1 MIANTFIKRP
11 VTAIVISIVLVLTG
25 AICILNLPIDQYP
38 DITPPI
44 VQVNGLFT
52 GADAQTVEQTVATPI
67 EEQVNGTPG
76 MEYMQSNSTNNGQMT
91 INVTFNIGTDID
103 IAALDVQNRVSIA
116 TPLLPAVV
124 SRLGLTVRAVNPS
137 MLMMVA
143 IYAPNNSHG
152 ITFLD
157 NYTNVFVQDALLR
170 VPGVGTI
177 NRFTDDFSMR
187 VWMNPDKMASYSL
200 TPGDIIAALNNQN
213 VQVAAGSAGVPPQMS
228 TQTFELGILVNGRLS
243 KVSEFENIIV
253 KTIPATGELVYLK
266 DVARLELG
274 KFTFSSNSFVDG
286 HRASYLRIYQAPGSN
301 ALKTA
306 QGIYDE
312 LAKLKQSFPADV
324 EYRVPF
330 EAVTVV
336 KVSMQDVVNTL
347 LLTLGLV
354 AVVVFLF
361 LQNWRST
368 LIPVLAIPVSILGTF
383 CFFIPLGFTINTLTM
398 FGFVLAIGIVV
409 DDAIIVVE
417 AVQHYIDHDHMSAK
431 EATYNAMKD
440 ISAPVIAI
448 ALILAA
454 VFVPVGFIPGIV
466 GRLYQQFAITIAIS
480 VVISAFIALS
490 LTPALCTLL
499 LKPTKVDKNAHG
511 LNKFFFKF
519 NDWFERVTAKYTNG
533 VKKSIAGTK
542 YIVVLLVCV
551 CVIAILLFRAKPTGF
566 IPSEDD
572 GNIYVTFQLP
582 EASSTVQSVEVM
594 QKIMKV
600 VSTTPGIAHYA
611 ALSGLNVINSATNS
625 NCGTIYCQLSPW
637 DERHKQGEKVPGILS
652 VLQKRI
658 ADAGV
663 KNANVEVIQPSPI
676 PGVGE
681 TVGFNFQIEQRNTS
695 DNLQDFEKVV
705 NNFIK
710 EANKDPAISN
720 AFSFYSAHTPSYN
733 LTVDRDKC
741 EKLGVN
747 IADVFTTIQA
757 FMGSLYI
764 NDFTA
769 YNRTFHVVV
778 QADTAFRTMISDMNK
793 YYVRNQAGEMLP
805 LGTLISYKPT
815 ETAPLVSHFNIFRS
829 AEIDGSSAEGYS
841 SSDANEALQKLAARL
856 LPQGYAYEFSGL
868 SFEEI
873 KAGSSTIY
881 IFLFS
886 ITFVFLFLAALYESW
901 SVPFSVLLAVP
912 IGAFGAIL
920 ALSLVPSLTDNVYA
934 QIGLI
939 TLIGLAAKNA
949 ILIVEFAKVRVDRG
963 EDLMKS
969 TLDAVS
975 LRLRPIVM
983 TSMAFILGVMP
994 LVLATGAGAVA
1005 RRTIGFTVLGGMLA
1019 ATTIAIFVVP
1029 VLFVLITKISYGRKQ
1044 LEYLK
1049 QNHEKL
1055 MEKEK
1060 KVEEQDIDPG
1070 LEFDIAQ
1077 SRKKDGKDGGDKKD
1091 GGKHSEKVTAGMLK
1105 EKAAQQSHSQLPPSG
1120 EEKKLPAAD
1129 EEKKLPP
1136 SDEEKKLPSHDDHNT
1151 DGPEQN
1157 NPPDKT

>member
-11 VTAIVISIVLVLTG
+11 VTAIVISIVLVITG
-25 AICILNLPIDQYP
+25 TICILNLPIDQYP

-44 VQVNGLFT
+44 VQVNGQFT
-52 GADAQTVEQTVATPI
+52 GADAQTVEQTMATPI

-76 MEYMQSNSTNNGQMT
+76 MEYMQSNSTNNGQMQ
-91 INVTFNIGTDID
+91 INVTFKIGTDID

-116 TPLLPAVV
+116 TPLLPSVA
-124 SRLGLTVRAVNPS
+124 SRLGLTVRALNPS

-143 IYAPNNSHG
+143 VYAPKGSHN

-157 NYTNVFVQDALLR
+157 NYTNIFVQDALLR
-170 VPGVGTI
+170 VPGVGSI

-187 VWMNPDKMASYSL
+187 VWMNPEKLASYSL
-200 TPGDIIAALNNQN
+200 TPSDVIAALNAQN
-213 VQVAAGSAGVPPQMS
+213 VQVAAGSAGVPPQAAN
-228 TQTFELGILVNGRLS
+228 QTFELGILVNGRLS

-253 KTIPATGELVYLK
+253 KTVPSTGELVYLK
-266 DVARLELG
+266 DVARVELG
-274 KFTFSSNSFVDG
+274 KFTFASNSFVDG
-286 HRASYLRIYQAPGSN
+286 HRASYLLIYQAPGIN

-306 QGIYDE
+306 NGVYAE
-312 LAKLKQSFPADV
+312 LAKLKESFPADV
-324 EYRVPF
+324 DYKVPF
-330 EAVTVV
+330 ESVTVV
-336 KVSMQDVVNTL
+336 KVSMTDVVFTL
-347 LLTLGLV
+347 LMTLALV
-354 AVVVFLF
+354 AVVVFIF

-368 LIPVLAIPVSILGTF
+368 LIPVLAIPVSIFGTF

-417 AVQHYIDHDHMSAK
+417 AVQHYIDNHGMSPK
-431 EATYNAMKD
+431 EATYHAMKD

-480 VVISAFIALS
+480 VMISAFIALS

-499 LKPTKVDKNAHG
+499 LRPTGVKKEAKG
-511 LNKFFFKF
+511 LNKLFFLF
-519 NDWFERVTAKYTNG
+519 NEWFERVTARYTNG
-533 VKKSIAGTK
+533 VKWSIKAAR
-542 YIVVLLVCV
+542 YVIILLVCM
-551 CVIAILLFRAKPTGF
+551 CVGTYFMFQHKPSGF

-572 GNIYVTFQLP
+572 GNLYVTFQLP
-582 EASSTVQSVEVM
+582 PASATTQSVQVM
-594 QKIMKV
+594 QKLMEI
-600 VSTTPGIAHYA
+600 VSTTPGVGHYA
-611 ALSGLNVINSATNS
+611 ALSGLNVVNNASNS
-625 NCGTIYCQLSPW
+625 NCGTIYVQLKPW
-637 DERHKQGEKVPGILS
+637 DDRKDSKEQVPNIIG
-652 VLQKRI
+652 VMQKRI
-658 ADAGV
+658 EDAGI

-676 PGVGE
+676 PGLGA
-681 TVGFNFQIEQRNTS
+681 TVGFSLQLEQRSTNDDVHT
-695 DNLQDFEKVV
+695 FEKVV
-705 NNFIK
+705 KNFVA
-710 EANKDPAISN
+710 EANKNPAISK
-720 AFSFYSAHTPSYN
+720 AFTFYTASTPSYS
-733 LTVDRDKC
+733 LTVDREKC

-747 IADVFTTIQA
+747 IGDVFTTIQA

-793 YYVRNQAGEMLP
+793 YYVRNQAGTMVP
-805 LGTLISYKPT
+805 LGTVISYKPT
-815 ETAPLVSHFNIFRS
+815 ETAPLISHFNIFRT
-829 AEIDGSSAEGYS
+829 AEVDGVPATGVSTTVAMDSLKAI
-841 SSDANEALQKLAARL
+841 AARV
-856 LPQGYAYEFSGL
+856 LPQGYSYDFSGL

-873 KAGSSTIY
+873 KAGSTTIY

-920 ALSLVPSLTDNVYA
+920 TLFCVPYLTNNVYA

-963 EDLMKS
+963 EDLIKS

-975 LRLRPIVM
+975 LRLRPIIM
-983 TSMAFILGVMP
+983 TSLAFILGVLP

-1019 ATTIAIFVVP
+1019 ASTIAIFIVP
-1029 VLFVLITKISYGRKQ
+1029 VLFVVITRLSYGKKQ
-1044 LEYLK
+1044 LEYLIV
-1049 QNHEKL
+1049 HHDEL

-1060 KVEEQDIDPG
+1060 KVEQQDIDAE
-1070 LEFDIAQ
+1070 LEYEIQ
-1077 SRKKDGKDGGDKKD
+1077 KSRDLHK
-1091 GGKHSEKVTAGMLK
+1091 T
-1105 EKAAQQSHSQLPPSG
+1105 
-1120 EEKKLPAAD
+1120 EEQ
-1129 EEKKLPP
+1129 
-1136 SDEEKKLPSHDDHNT
+1136 
-1151 DGPEQN
+1151 G
-1157 NPPDKT
+1157 